1 MVLQKPFSGGNK
13 IKELR
18 ARLVKQNREAVS
30 VGLSGPDVHV
40 VRAVQTMKN
49 VESLFNLLYE
59 QTIEWYSLHFPE
71 LKQVVRDPS
80 VQLSMIVRMGARKD
94 FSQDGL
100 KNFFSDEGSF
110 DRVLGQVERSSGGD
124 ISPASL
130 KAIQGVARVAL
141 QLKEE
146 QRTLQDFVTRQI
158 TELAPNLS
166 SLGTPLIAA
175 QLLGKAGSL
184 KRLAEMPASTIQV
197 LGSEEALFSH
207 IKNKTRSPKHGFI
220 FNHPYIKTLPKHVRG
235 RMARTLSGKL
245 AICIRMDVFG
255 KDNIAPS
262 FKPKLEAL
270 SKKLAKEPFK
280 KTGRKPEFR
289 WKSFH

>member
-13 IKELR
+13 IRELR
-18 ARLVKQNREAVS
+18 SRLVKQNRSAVS
-30 VGLSGPDVHV
+30 QGLSGPDTHV

-71 LKQVVRDPS
+71 LKQAVRDPS
-80 VQLSMIVRMGARKD
+80 VQLSMVIRMGSRKD
-94 FSQDGL
+94 FSAEGL
-100 KNFFSDEGSF
+100 QHFFSDETSVS
-110 DRVLGQVERSSGGD
+110 RVVGMVERSSGGD
-124 ISPASL
+124 ISPSSL

-146 QRTLQDFVTRQI
+146 QRSLQDFVSRQI
-158 TELAPNLS
+158 IELAPNLS

-207 IKNKTRSPKHGFI
+207 IKNKTRPPKHGFI
-220 FNHPYIKTLPKHVRG
+220 FNHPYIKTLPKHARG

-255 KDNIAPS
+255 KDRIADAY
-262 FKPKLEAL
+262 KPALEAL
-270 SKKLAKEPFK
+270 SKKLAKAPFK
-280 KTGRKPEFR
+280 KAGKKPDFR
-289 WKSFH
+289 GKFPH